1 MNRSTSTMF
10 DTTLTCPRCH
20 SSQVVKNGKIHNG
33 NQNFK
38 CKACSRQFVQN
49 PTKKVIGQDTK
60 DLIGKLLARK
70 NTISW
75 HC

>member
-1 MNRSTSTMF
+1 
-10 DTTLTCPRCH
+10 
-20 SSQVVKNGKIHNG
+20 
-33 NQNFK
+33 
-38 CKACSRQFVQN
+38 
-49 PTKKVIGQDTK
+49 VIGQDTK